1 MEISCVRKFR
11 KQFSWLYFLLCTFS
25 VTFQSQSMDNP
36 SPNSRLVKLSTGEF
50 MSENS
55 SLASELV
62 IRLVAVVLK
71 FSSFQPGP
79 KTIVFLYVHHKIK
92 YNCCFFFSLTELF
105 IWFFFKESVAK
116 GPSSMVRLLQS
127 SFPADYRKNLL
138 LFQIFN
144 YSCFST
150 AATK

>member
-1 MEISCVRKFR
+1 
-11 KQFSWLYFLLCTFS
+11 
-25 VTFQSQSMDNP
+25 
-36 SPNSRLVKLSTGEF
+36 

-116 GPSSMVRLLQS
+116 GPSSMVRLL
-127 SFPADYRKNLL
+127 
-138 LFQIFN
+138 
-144 YSCFST
+144 
-150 AATK
+150 